1 MTAGQGDAQPA
12 GRRQVRTDASAARR
26 EQSVELFTELVGLEQ
41 GSPRDAKVRA
51 ELVQLHAGLAYS
63 IAHRFS
69 RRGQPD
75 DDLEQVAMMGL
86 LKSVDRFDP
95 ARGLEFSTFATPTIR
110 GEIRRHFRDTAWA
123 LHVPRGLRELATQI
137 PPAVEELTV
146 ELRRSPRPSE
156 IAARLGTDP
165 ERVVEALEASDAFTT
180 IPIEAPSREGRPL
193 TETLGSPDDALARI
207 DEREALR
214 PLIQAL
220 PERERAILMMRFFDE
235 MSQSQIAARVGISQM
250 HVSRLLSRTL
260 RDLHDELEAAS
271 AVSAQHT

>member
-12 GRRQVRTDASAARR
+12 GRRQVRTDASASRR

-41 GSPRDAKVRA
+41 GSPRHAKVRA

-110 GEIRRHFRDTAWA
+110 GRSGATSATRRGRCT
-123 LHVPRGLRELATQI
+123 
-137 PPAVEELTV
+137 
-146 ELRRSPRPSE
+146 S
-156 IAARLGTDP
+156 LGGCVSWP
-165 ERVVEALEASDAFTT
+165 HR
-180 IPIEAPSREGRPL
+180 
-193 TETLGSPDDALARI
+193 
-207 DEREALR
+207 
-214 PLIQAL
+214 
-220 PERERAILMMRFFDE
+220 
-235 MSQSQIAARVGISQM
+235 
-250 HVSRLLSRTL
+250 SRLRWRS
-260 RDLHDELEAAS
+260 
-271 AVSAQHT
+271 